1 MAKTRQVLKVK
12 DGAFQYECI
21 RDLNTGAYKLYWLY
35 GSWNDAGQYTR
46 HKKLLGTANNMKAML
61 RFIANDIEWVE
72 EHSDHMA

>member
-46 HKKLLGTANNMKAML
+46 HKKHLGTATNIKAVL
-61 RFIANDIEWVE
+61 RCIANDIETTE
-72 EHSDHMA
+72 KYPDHMA

>member
-21 RDLNTGAYKLYWLY
+21 RDLNTGAYKLYWLH
-35 GSWNDAGQYTR
+35 GSWNDAGKYTM
-46 HKKLLGTANNMKAML
+46 HKKLLGTANNMKAVL

-72 EHSDHMA
+72 EHTA